1 MVPINIG
8 MEFQMNHILPIVI
21 GRTLMTKVY
30 IITSGEYSDYR
41 INAVFLDKENAEL
54 YIERANGGEDRWQ
67 ECGIEEWDVD
77 EEVPFFGTVYSEH
90 AEIFPDQDAHF
101 WASGSWYEPIDK
113 SGIEVRISE
122 GRNRIFISVKGL
134 DEQRVKKVLSERV
147 ANVRAEYDIIL
158 MQIRA
163 GLVK

>member
-1 MVPINIG
+1 
-8 MEFQMNHILPIVI
+8 MNHMPLIAI

-41 INAVFLDKENAEL
+41 INAVFLDHEKALL
-54 YIERANGGEDRWQ
+54 YVERANGDNDRWQ
-67 ECGIEEWDVD
+67 EYGIEEWDAN
-77 EEVPFFGTVYSEH
+77 EEVPFWGTVYSEN

-122 GRNRIFISVKGL
+122 GNNRIFVSVKGV

-158 MQIRA
+158 RQIRA
-163 GLVK
+163 GLHEKA